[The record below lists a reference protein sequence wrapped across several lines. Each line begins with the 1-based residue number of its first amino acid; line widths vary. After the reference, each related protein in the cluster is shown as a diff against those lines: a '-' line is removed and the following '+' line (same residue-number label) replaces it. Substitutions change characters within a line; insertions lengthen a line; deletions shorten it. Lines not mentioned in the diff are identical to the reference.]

1 MPDPITW
8 GHVLMGLA
16 ALAALYGLVQLA
28 AWARHRGAGNGPGT
42 PGYARARDGRRY
54 AIVSFALAALLLAL
68 GCLTPLCDMAVAGG
82 AA

>member
-8 GHVLMGLA
+8 GHVLMALA

-28 AWARHRGAGNGPGT
+28 AWLRHRGPQHGRGT

-54 AIVSFALAALLLAL
+54 AVWSFALAALLLAI
-68 GCLTPLCDMAVAGG
+68 GCLTPLYEMAIA
-82 AA
+82 